1 MNSPR
6 LVEIGRIVSCHGVRG
21 EVRVLPYNPD
31 STLLHSLK
39 VLHLR
44 APDHTRADYGVVG
57 SRPHKRFVL
66 IRLDGVHTK
75 EDAEALVGRTVHIA
89 RELLPQVGPD
99 QVYHTDL
106 VGCVVSTESGEGLGQ
121 VSEIITTGSNDVC
134 VVVGNGREYL
144 IPLIQDVVLSLDVET
159 REMVIRPLPGLL
171 D

>member
-31 STLLHSLK
+31 STLLQTLK
-39 VLHLR
+39 TIHLH
-44 APDHTRADYGVVG
+44 APDHTRTDYRVVG

-66 IRLDGVHTK
+66 LCLDGVHSK
-75 EDAEALVGRTVHIA
+75 EDAENLVGRTVHIA

-99 QVYHTDL
+99 QVYHADL
-106 VGCVVSTESGEGLGQ
+106 VGCAVATESGERLGQ
-121 VSEIITTGSNDVC
+121 VREMITTGSNDVC

-144 IPLIQDVVLSLDVET
+144 IPLIEDVVLSLDVEIG
-159 REMVIRPLPGLL
+159 EMVIRPLPGLL